1 MALLRLFSI
10 TKNSFSIL
18 SRDSTDP
25 YSLFS
30 SSEVSAF
37 LLHPLPIFVFV
48 SAPFFTSFCSFSNLL
63 ASLSDPSRFSTG
75 PQVPSGQ
82 PLHHT
87 TRYAATSPTILLSRI
102 NSTSYSALTF
112 LLVSTCSTLLTA
124 CPFTFSCTPK
134 THDPQ
139 VRKVGRLPHSAP
151 SLKLCRLLCDGK
163 YHPLSTGQ
171 LSSSFFVE

>member
-10 TKNSFSIL
+10 TKNSFSVL

-30 SSEVSAF
+30 SSEVNAF

-48 SAPFFTSFCSFSNLL
+48 SAPLFTTFCSFSNLL
-63 ASLSDPSRFSTG
+63 PSSSDPSRFSTG
-75 PQVPSGQ
+75 SQIPLSQ
-82 PLHHT
+82 PLLHM
-87 TRYAATSPTILLSRI
+87 TRYSATSPTILLSRI
-102 NSTSYSALTF
+102 NSTSFMALTF

-124 CPFTFSCTPK
+124 FPFTFSCSPK
-134 THDPQ
+134 THAPQ

-151 SLKLCRLLCDGK
+151 SLKLCRSLSDGNIN
-163 YHPLSTGQ
+163 LSV
-171 LSSSFFVE
+171 LAS

>member
-1 MALLRLFSI
+1 MLLGSRFLMALLRLFSI
-10 TKNSFSIL
+10 TKNSFSVL

-30 SSEVSAF
+30 SSEVNAF

-48 SAPFFTSFCSFSNLL
+48 SAPLFTTFCSFSNLL
-63 ASLSDPSRFSTG
+63 PSLSDPSRFSTSS
-75 PQVPSGQ
+75 QVPSGQ
-82 PLHHT
+82 PFHHM
-87 TRYAATSPTILLSRI
+87 TRYSATSPTIL
-102 NSTSYSALTF
+102 NSTSFMALKF

-124 CPFTFSCTPK
+124 CPFTFSCSPK

-151 SLKLCRLLCDGK
+151 SLKLCRSLCDGNIT
-163 YHPLSTGQ
+163 LSV
-171 LSSSFFVE
+171 LAWPAE

>member
-10 TKNSFSIL
+10 TKNSFSVL

-30 SSEVSAF
+30 SSEVNAF

-48 SAPFFTSFCSFSNLL
+48 SAPLFTSFSNLL
-63 ASLSDPSRFSTG
+63 PSISDPSRFSTG
-75 PQVPSGQ
+75 AQIPPGQ
-82 PLHHT
+82 PFLHM

-102 NSTSYSALTF
+102 NSTSFMALTF

-124 CPFTFSCTPK
+124 FPFTFSCSPK

-139 VRKVGRLPHSAP
+139 VRKVGHLPHSAP
-151 SLKLCRLLCDGK
+151 SLKLCRSLCDGNIT
-163 YHPLSTGQ
+163 LSV
-171 LSSSFFVE
+171 LAWPAE

>member
-10 TKNSFSIL
+10 TKNSFSVL

-63 ASLSDPSRFSTG
+63 ASLSDPSSHS
-75 PQVPSGQ
+75 QVPLSQ
-82 PLHHT
+82 PLHHM
-87 TRYAATSPTILLSRI
+87 TRYSATSPTIL
-102 NSTSYSALTF
+102 NSTSFSALTF

-124 CPFTFSCTPK
+124 CPFTFSCSPK

-151 SLKLCRLLCDGK
+151 SLKLCQSLCDGNIT
-163 YHPLSTGQ
+163 LSV
-171 LSSSFFVE
+171 LAWPAE